1 MTVALP
7 GKRSGHERVLAAV
20 RHGLAEGRFEGRM
33 LPSYRQLARELFRRA
48 DQTKGRFRTFL
59 LTALKRYATDV
70 HNKQTAGKRTPEGEI
85 VTLDTAEMADFL
97 RSRSELEPDQV
108 FYHLWA
114 SQILNEVLTEVR
126 DNCCR
131 SGREKHWQVFHA
143 KVVIPIM
150 DNAEPPALKDL
161 CPQYAIED
169 ETTASNMILTVK
181 RQFRSAM
188 KRQLRQFV
196 ESDAEVEDELR
207 EVLGILSK
215 GVAR

>member
-1 MTVALP
+1 
-7 GKRSGHERVLAAV
+7 
-20 RHGLAEGRFEGRM
+20 
-33 LPSYRQLARELFRRA
+33 
-48 DQTKGRFRTFL
+48 
-59 LTALKRYATDV
+59 
-70 HNKQTAGKRTPEGEI
+70 
-85 VTLDTAEMADFL
+85 
-97 RSRSELEPDQV
+97 
-108 FYHLWA
+108 
-114 SQILNEVLTEVR
+114 
-126 DNCCR
+126 
-131 SGREKHWQVFHA
+131 
-143 KVVIPIM
+143 M